1 MQSRLAQKF
10 RGSAKQLRLVGGEA
24 SEVGEEPLF
33 PEAEVEAEA
42 EAEAE
47 AEEEAEAEAEAEAEE
62 VEAVEFWHRF
72 EDVEG
77 FSRIG
82 CSITKGIPIIG
93 RNWFIITP

>member
-1 MQSRLAQKF
+1 MRAAVSLCASRC
-10 RGSAKQLRLVGGEA
+10 
-24 SEVGEEPLF
+24 EPTLF

-82 CSITKGIPIIG
+82 CSITKGKALY
-93 RNWFIITP
+93 R